1 MSGKELTRRPEKTA
15 GLGLKCDSMNKRP
28 ENMMSSSS
36 SSASSK
42 LSLILLSSTLPI
54 SSNSS
59 NFFSDFD
66 IQSSQPIGKARRASH
81 RNPTASH
88 PRKSSTGNSDVAVAY
103 AVGDRQGQ
111 ADDALK
117 PLVVTNE
124 EATSTDP
131 QAKAGCQRSSDEDT
145 STETSGTIGT
155 AAIAANPASQPAS
168 ASSRSLSSS
177 EPPSKL
183 SLLSSPSPPPSAPIA
198 IPNRHMLGQ
207 MSELTTVPLT
217 GRVHRGGHFPFATSP
232 GPHSPRHPYS
242 SGMSQYWP
250 GPQPVVSSRH
260 AAYNIY
266 ANSGRDGQRN
276 SKEPMIKPH
285 TRPISPS
292 FASPNSSPPQS
303 HLLQAPPTT
312 HPRRTRRNLHLTS
325 LPSFHPAN
333 VEIADLSSRPLHQHS
348 SDAQRKLHQQQR
360 ELIANATRTPPLYSS
375 SAHGG
380 RSCDPSPP
388 RLCPLGSPGESVTPL
403 ALEGQQ
409 GGDYLLAGASRMT
422 TCSARALEPQTA
434 RVHLKE
440 ELVDEFIRNEMTRIR
455 DNQNNQ
461 PGSSPD
467 AIAPRLRASSLAQGL
482 LPNDNEA

>member
-1 MSGKELTRRPEKTA
+1 
-15 GLGLKCDSMNKRP
+15 
-28 ENMMSSSS
+28 MMSSSS
-36 SSASSK
+36 SSTSSK

-66 IQSSQPIGKARRASH
+66 ILPSLPIGKVKRASH
-81 RNPTASH
+81 RNPTACH
-88 PRKSSTGNSDVAVAY
+88 PRKSSIGNSDVAVAY

-111 ADDALK
+111 ADNTVK
-117 PLVVTNE
+117 PLVVTTK

-131 QAKAGCQRSSDEDT
+131 QAKTGCQRSSDGDT
-145 STETSGTIGT
+145 TTGTTGTIGT

-168 ASSRSLSSS
+168 ASSRSSSSS
-177 EPPSKL
+177 EPSSML
-183 SLLSSPSPPPSAPIA
+183 SLLSSSSPPPSAPIA
-198 IPNRHMLGQ
+198 IPNRHTLVQ

-217 GRVHRGGHFPFATSP
+217 GRVHRGGHFPFAASP
-232 GPHSPRHPYS
+232 QSPRQPYS
-242 SGMSQYWP
+242 SGMTQYWP

-276 SKEPMIKPH
+276 SEEQMINPH
-285 TRPISPS
+285 TRPMSPS
-292 FASPNSSPPQS
+292 FASPDSSPPQS

-312 HPRRTRRNLHLTS
+312 HPRRTRRNLRLTS
-325 LPSFHPAN
+325 LPSFHAAN
-333 VEIADLSSRPLHQHS
+333 VEIADLSTRPLHHHS

-360 ELIANATRTPPLYSS
+360 ELIANATRTPPLYFP

-380 RSCDPSPP
+380 QSCDPSPP

-403 ALEGQQ
+403 ILEGQQ
-409 GGDYLLAGASRMT
+409 GGDYLLAGVSRMT
-422 TCSARALEPQTA
+422 TSSARALEPQTA
-434 RVHLKE
+434 RVPLTE
-440 ELVDEFIRNEMTRIR
+440 ELVNEFIRNEMTRIR
-455 DNQNNQ
+455 ENRNNP

-467 AIAPRLRASSLAQGL
+467 AIAPRLAASSLAQGL
-482 LPNDNEA
+482 LPNDDEA